1 MGFRIVSPRSTQA
14 AQEICIIRY
23 DFERRNAKISDFFR
37 LYCRLL
43 DESSRADP
51 PEAPGKLSATRG
63 LSFAQGGGELVQGGY
78 AAELT
83 VVEIDP
89 A

>member
-1 MGFRIVSPRSTQA
+1 MYNKVRFRK
-14 AQEICIIRY
+14 
-23 DFERRNAKISDFFR
+23 RNAKISDFCR

-43 DESSRADP
+43 DEPFGVDP
-51 PEAPGKLSATRG
+51 PEVPGKVSATRG

-78 AAELT
+78 AAELA